1 MHLDQLIDVDP
12 NDHFQVLH
20 IPGLTEVLRLHPDF
34 LEQFS
39 EDIQHD
45 LTYNLREGYDPEVVV
60 FQKINLSKLQLI
72 FNILKSN
79 LTQLKPNKGNF
90 LGNFFEKCPRDGVW
104 MRGSASRG
112 LPIGRVTIVTT
123 QILNGQPIFFHSTG
137 IAK

>member
-1 MHLDQLIDVDP
+1 MHLDQLIHVDP

-60 FQKINLSKLQLI
+60 FQKINLSKLQL
-72 FNILKSN
+72 K
-79 LTQLKPNKGNF
+79 
-90 LGNFFEKCPRDGVW
+90 FFC
-104 MRGSASRG
+104 S
-112 LPIGRVTIVTT
+112 
-123 QILNGQPIFFHSTG
+123 
-137 IAK
+137 

>member
-45 LTYNLREGYDPEVVV
+45 LTYNLREGYDPEVPCLPKDKFVKV
-60 FQKINLSKLQLI
+60 AINIQYIEIQSDPVETKQR
-72 FNILKSN
+72 
-79 LTQLKPNKGNF
+79 QF
-90 LGNFFEKCPRDGVW
+90 L
-104 MRGSASRG
+104 
-112 LPIGRVTIVTT
+112 
-123 QILNGQPIFFHSTG
+123 
-137 IAK
+137 